1 MIVVSW
7 TFRIIWD
14 IWLFLCL
21 PLSTTTVFSPLA
33 KFCCPLCCSLI
44 TQFVPVRKH
53 VAPGLAWFSRC
64 QMLLMLGPADCFRE
78 CSQLPAQ
85 QLNTVQCPRTH
96 ALGAEESLFCPWRAH
111 PMGELL
117 RLEPTSAPSS
127 PSAVFFLPI
136 FATWEVEAGLL
147 QLWVAFSWAV
157 QTGVV
162 FLYILW
168 SCFSF
173 YLFFFLCKSWTNFD
187 LWTVIMYRGCSH
199 IQLVLHQQTSFN

>member
-1 MIVVSW
+1 MR
-7 TFRIIWD
+7 T
-14 IWLFLCL
+14 
-21 PLSTTTVFSPLA
+21 
-33 KFCCPLCCSLI
+33 
-44 TQFVPVRKH
+44 H
-53 VAPGLAWFSRC
+53 VTPGLAWFSQC

-96 ALGAEESLFCPWRAH
+96 ALGAEDSLFCPWWAH

-117 RLEPTSAPSS
+117 RLKPTSAPSS

-136 FATWEVEAGLL
+136 FSTWEVEAGLL

-173 YLFFFLCKSWTNFD
+173 YLFIFLCKSWTNFD
-187 LWTVIMYRGCSH
+187 LWTVIMYRGYSH
-199 IQLVLHQQTSFN
+199 IQLVLRHRQVLISRTFQTVSWWGEERDWGDMLTVCNGSRWWIWMVWILPFSQ